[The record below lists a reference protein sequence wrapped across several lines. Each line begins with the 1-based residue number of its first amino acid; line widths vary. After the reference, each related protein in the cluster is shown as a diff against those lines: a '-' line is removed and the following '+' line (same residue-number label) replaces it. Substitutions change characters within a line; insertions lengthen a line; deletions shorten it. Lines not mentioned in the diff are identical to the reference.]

1 MIDFLK
7 TVGFNLLLFFLD
19 FLIGERTNR
28 KDKSDD

>member
-1 MIDFLK
+1 MIEFFK
-7 TVGFNLLLFFLD
+7 TVGFTLLLFFLG